1 MGAWIVAITGV
12 ICLGIL
18 LDIVLPS
25 GQTTKYI
32 RGAFSLIVVLVIVS
46 PIPSLVK
53 KDWQLKFDDFQFSS
67 TQSESATAT
76 DVYGASIKR
85 CEENLK
91 ANGIDAKVE
100 GEFSGGVTVSVIV
113 RLQDRSVP
121 GARVVDIV
129 ADVLQVAPH
138 KIRVLYE

>member
-46 PIPSLVK
+46 PIPTLVK

-91 ANGIDAKVE
+91 EHGIDAKVE
-100 GEFSGGVTVSVIV
+100 GEFACGVTVSVIV

-129 ADVLQVAPH
+129 ADVLQIAPH

>member
-32 RGAFSLIVVLVIVS
+32 RGAFSLILVLVIVS

-67 TQSESATAT
+67 TQSESETAT
-76 DVYGASIKR
+76 DVYGAGIKR

-91 ANGIDAKVE
+91 AHGIDAKVE
-100 GEFSGGVTVSVIV
+100 GEFACGVTMSVIV
-113 RLQDRSVP
+113 RLQDRSVS

-129 ADVLQVAPH
+129 ADVLQIAPH

>member
-91 ANGIDAKVE
+91 AHGIDAKVE
-100 GEFSGGVTVSVIV
+100 GEFACGVTVSVIV
-113 RLQDRSVP
+113 RLQDRSVS

-129 ADVLQVAPH
+129 ADVLQIAPH